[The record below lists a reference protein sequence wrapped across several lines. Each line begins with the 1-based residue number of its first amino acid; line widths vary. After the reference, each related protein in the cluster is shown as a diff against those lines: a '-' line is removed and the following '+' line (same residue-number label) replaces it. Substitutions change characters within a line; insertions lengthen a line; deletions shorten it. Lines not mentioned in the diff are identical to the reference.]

1 MSEPWLIARS
11 AYGFIQR
18 TMKDMILFK
27 LRLLRERL
35 DRQQLL
41 ALVWNAGIREYNCLG
56 LMASQWVQHRRIFR
70 RPQLNRSWWH

>member
-1 MSEPWLIARS
+1 MSEPWLIDRS

-27 LRLLRERL
+27 LRPLRERL
-35 DRQQLL
+35 DRQRLL

-56 LMASQWVQHRRIFR
+56 FMASQWQTFN
-70 RPQLNRSWWH
+70 P

>member
-18 TMKDMILFK
+18 TMKDMMLFE
-27 LRLLRERL
+27 LRPLRERL
-35 DRQQLL
+35 DRQRLL

-56 LMASQWVQHRRIFR
+56 FMASQWQMFN
-70 RPQLNRSWWH
+70 P

>member
-56 LMASQWVQHRRIFR
+56 LMASQWQMFN
-70 RPQLNRSWWH
+70 P

>member
-18 TMKDMILFK
+18 TMKDMMLFE
-27 LRLLRERL
+27 LRPLRERL
-35 DRQQLL
+35 DRQRLL

-56 LMASQWVQHRRIFR
+56 FMASQWQTFN
-70 RPQLNRSWWH
+70 P

>member
-27 LRLLRERL
+27 LRPLRERL

-56 LMASQWVQHRRIFR
+56 LMASQWQMF
-70 RPQLNRSWWH
+70 NS